1 MSFQFGLIDNL
12 DFVLTFW
19 CFIVV
24 IAAIVVF
31 EYVTGVLDFFLTTR
45 PVYGRMV
52 EVVYKELTFMGLVS
66 LAVILYGAGREN
78 MDSHEEDVI
87 LSIDFAHITLFFMT
101 IFFVVHAFYL
111 MLNAQLVEG
120 KYRQFHCGDM
130 ASLVVKVE
138 EKCQQGGWHEGETCL
153 SALRRQYERLSL
165 CYPYLPFSSL
175 RSEVEFN
182 TIRTIFESTYLVP
195 TSFKFSTY
203 LSGCFARFALR
214 LVNRS
219 VWSWLALIV
228 LLLANVGRV
237 GVSLSCHSEDDDD
250 GHGGGHRRLSGS
262 SSGSST
268 HNSIEGCN
276 EDTITY
282 FLFCGA
288 VLMLYIFLLA
298 VLSRFYIIR
307 FMSYTGV
314 TSVKDYVS
322 FLTMAPT
329 MVDTLPQGMERRT
342 AHELLELIEEE
353 EDKGDLEEDEEG
365 FRAIGQYL
373 HHLVKV
379 SRRAVAHCKVH
390 IRSWFAR
397 QLRVAKG
404 PGQSAS
410 FSAGGMDSS
419 KSEQVDQRQELLY
432 SLSLNSSKH
441 KLTLC
446 QRLLR
451 LLPCIYFQNHQEN
464 SELGLGHKLKMH
476 GKEPFHPN
484 LQLQEEDCQ
493 MEVDNENELRSPSPL
508 NIEAVD
514 SAAGPNQNSYKPCS
528 SRPTESRRR
537 YKQLLENDMSSIF
550 LSRSPTLYFRAIEL
564 GMMFNCFYMAV
575 WVCNMITIVTKS
587 DVPVKGLVQFSL
599 IIPFLFSFY
608 FLAYI
613 IEAASILNAISEI
626 NLEVVREVLVEVQ
639 DTVRAVETLRKNV
652 RAAAARYNEKDHVD
666 DDELATFV
674 SDIFDAID
682 KDGSGNIDRDEF
694 RIFLH
699 YMQLSFSERRFYL
712 IFQAIDEM
720 ETGDGQIS
728 KNELKAFL
736 LSNDDQS
743 KLHRLSS
750 FRCDHLHAVA

>member
-342 AHELLELIEEE
+342 AHELLELIGNHSLGRRKRTKETL
-353 EDKGDLEEDEEG
+353 KKTRKASVWSNNNY
-365 FRAIGQYL
+365 RALPQSDRSIFASPRQSLSKSSGSLQSAYP
-373 HHLVKV
+373 LVV
-379 SRRAVAHCKVH
+379 CATTA
-390 IRSWFAR
+390 
-397 QLRVAKG
+397 G

-419 KSEQVDQRQELLY
+419 TSEQVDQRQELLY

-587 DVPVKGLVQFSL
+587 DVPVKGLVQFS
-599 IIPFLFSFY
+599 FFY

-626 NLEVVREVLVEVQ
+626 NLEVVMEGDTVGEVLVEVQ

-666 DDELATFV
+666 DV
-674 SDIFDAID
+674 
-682 KDGSGNIDRDEF
+682 G
-694 RIFLH
+694 
-699 YMQLSFSERRFYL
+699 
-712 IFQAIDEM
+712 
-720 ETGDGQIS
+720 
-728 KNELKAFL
+728 
-736 LSNDDQS
+736 
-743 KLHRLSS
+743 
-750 FRCDHLHAVA
+750 AVVNY